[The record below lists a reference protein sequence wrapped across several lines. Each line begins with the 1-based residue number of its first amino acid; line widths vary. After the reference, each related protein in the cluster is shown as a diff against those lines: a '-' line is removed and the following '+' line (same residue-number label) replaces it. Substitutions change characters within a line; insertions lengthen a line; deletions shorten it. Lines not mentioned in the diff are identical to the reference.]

1 MVLMNLFAGQPDY
14 ADIEN
19 TLVET
24 VGEGEGGTD
33 WESYIENVHIT
44 ICKINNHG
52 ELVLWL
58 RELNASALT
67 A

>member
-1 MVLMNLFAGQPDY
+1 MVLMNHFAGQPGD
-14 ADIEN
+14 AKIEN
-19 TLVET
+19 TLMDT

-33 WESYIENVHIT
+33 WESNIENVHIN
-44 ICKINNHG
+44 ICKINNQW

-58 RELNASALT
+58 RELKASALT